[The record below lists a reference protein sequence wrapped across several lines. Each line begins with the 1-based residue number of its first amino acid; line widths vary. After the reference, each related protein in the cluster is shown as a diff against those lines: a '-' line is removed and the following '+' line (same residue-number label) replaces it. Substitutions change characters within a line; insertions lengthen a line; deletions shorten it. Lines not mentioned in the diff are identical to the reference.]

1 MNLSRAHIISPIGFN
16 RMRSTHYC
24 ALDWTHEQWRKYE
37 NKWSVTTRVSWSSST
52 AYPHGHGREIHL
64 LLLLS
69 YTNNWMKC
77 KKKKKRKE
85 KEKKSSTWTLHSS
98 YSQSSTFL
106 HHFDFSFFFL
116 SPDFYLQ
123 LSSQTSPA
131 AAAEPL
137 QLIHIA
143 AGRQELRFRIKQEL
157 YTEQIVNQ
165 CLFQSGI
172 VDTEWWNTVCVCVCD

>member
-106 HHFDFSFFFL
+106 HHFDFSFFFSIPRFL
-116 SPDFYLQ
+116 PSAEFPDVSCSCSRAFTVDSYCCR
-123 LSSQTSPA
+123 QTRA
-131 AAAEPL
+131 
-137 QLIHIA
+137 
-143 AGRQELRFRIKQEL
+143 
-157 YTEQIVNQ
+157 QI
-165 CLFQSGI
+165 
-172 VDTEWWNTVCVCVCD
+172 